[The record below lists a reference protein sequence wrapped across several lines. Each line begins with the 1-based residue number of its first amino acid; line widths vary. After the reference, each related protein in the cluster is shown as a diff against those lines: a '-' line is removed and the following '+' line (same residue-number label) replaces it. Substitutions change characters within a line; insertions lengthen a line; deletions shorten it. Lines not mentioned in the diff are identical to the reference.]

1 MKHIR
6 WKFAKGS
13 IIDVGMG
20 SDYRSTINS
29 DECIYREISNNI
41 NETVNFVVNVTVG
54 SDMWILHLYHAGLLA
69 YATG

>member
-1 MKHIR
+1 
-6 WKFAKGS
+6 
-13 IIDVGMG
+13 MG

-29 DECIYREISNNI
+29 DECVYREISNNI

-54 SDMWILHLYHAGLLA
+54 SDMWILHLYHADLLA